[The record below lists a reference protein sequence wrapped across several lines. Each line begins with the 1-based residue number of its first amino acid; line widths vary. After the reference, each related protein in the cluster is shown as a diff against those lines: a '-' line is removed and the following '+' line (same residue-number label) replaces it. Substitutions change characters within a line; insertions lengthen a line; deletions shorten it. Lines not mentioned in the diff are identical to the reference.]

1 MRKTTSCV
9 LALLAIWIAL
19 PVVMLAHHGTN
30 ISYDRTTVISLKGV
44 VKEFW
49 YKNPHPALF
58 VDVTD
63 KDGTTKR
70 WTIEIA
76 PTPYSLARAG
86 WTKKRAEDA
95 LKAGT
100 PLNLNIYASR
110 AGTPS
115 GLLQKVTNEEGLE
128 IFGGA
133 SANEYIDRRRA
144 ASRIS
149 DDERRAEQSAV
160 NWPEGVELGIPG
172 GGARSRAAAGEA
184 G

>member
-1 MRKTTSCV
+1 MRKNPSSS
-9 LALLAIWIAL
+9 LWALVAIWIAL
-19 PVVMLAHHGTN
+19 PVAMLAHHGTN
-30 ISYDRTTVISLKGV
+30 ISYDRTTVISVKGV

-58 VDVTD
+58 IDVTD

-86 WTKKRAEDA
+86 WTKKRSEDA
-95 LKAGT
+95 LKIGT
-100 PLNLNIYASR
+100 TVNVNLYASR

-115 GLLQKVTNEEGLE
+115 GLLQKVTSEDGLE

-133 SANEYIDRRRA
+133 SAN
-144 ASRIS
+144 
-149 DDERRAEQSAV
+149 
-160 NWPEGVELGIPG
+160 
-172 GGARSRAAAGEA
+172 
-184 G
+184 

>member
-1 MRKTTSCV
+1 MRDKK
-9 LALLAIWIAL
+9 LIWAATFVAVCL
-19 PVVMLAHHGTN
+19 TLVQARLFAHHGTN
-30 ISYDRTTVISLKGV
+30 ISYDRTMAIMVKGV
-44 VKEFW
+44 VTEFW

-63 KDGTTKR
+63 KDGKTTR

-100 PLNLNIYASR
+100 PVSVSLYPSR

-115 GLLQKVTNEEGLE
+115 GLLQRLTGADGAE
-128 IFGGA
+128 ILGGTGGN
-133 SANEYIDRRRA
+133 AN
-144 ASRIS
+144 
-149 DDERRAEQSAV
+149 Q
-160 NWPEGVELGIPG
+160 
-172 GGARSRAAAGEA
+172 
-184 G
+184 

>member
-1 MRKTTSCV
+1 MREKTTSRV
-9 LALLAIWIAL
+9 FAPLALWIAL
-19 PVVMLAHHGTN
+19 PVAVLAHHGTN
-30 ISYDRTTVISLKGV
+30 ISYDRTTVVTIKGV

-58 VDVTD
+58 IDVTD
-63 KDGTTKR
+63 KDGKATR

-86 WTKKRAEDA
+86 WTKKRSEDV

-100 PLNLNIYASR
+100 VVNVNMYASR

-115 GLLQKVTNEEGLE
+115 GLLQKVTNAEGLE

-133 SANEYIDRRRA
+133 SAN
-144 ASRIS
+144 
-149 DDERRAEQSAV
+149 
-160 NWPEGVELGIPG
+160 
-172 GGARSRAAAGEA
+172 
-184 G
+184 